1 MIQPVQLTDLCA
13 AYGHAISNSTAI
25 ENVYHASGDVTPNS
39 AFFALPGSN
48 AHGASYVAEAVA
60 NGAVAIFTDKVGAS
74 LMEVG
79 IPVIVVDNP
88 RLELANVSKLIY
100 GPHIADVH
108 LCGITGTNGKTTT
121 SYMLRA
127 VLPQPAAAIGT
138 TGVVY
143 NSSREELARTTPEI
157 DELYRLLIKL
167 RQLEI
172 KKVVMEVSS
181 HALVLHRVHGLKFQA
196 VAFTNLT
203 QDHLDFHDNMDNYLA
218 AKAKLFSKDFSEYA
232 VVCIDSSEGVA
243 IADLAEANGLV
254 VSTISTK
261 ETSGTWSV
269 TDAVVGI
276 DAIEGVIQPIGLKL
290 NLAMG
295 GYFNFSNALLAIAM
309 ADQVNEITASQLK
322 ALSVV
327 AVPGRMQSVKFNG
340 INAIVDYA
348 HSPAAIESVT
358 TELRNCTTGQLI
370 VVMGAGGNRDISKR
384 SSMGAALKAAD
395 HIVVTDDN
403 PRDENPAQIRK
414 QIIAGIEAIDI
425 PYSEVPDR
433 RAALV
438 AAIELVRSSN
448 DLVVVLGKG
457 HEQGQ
462 QIGSS
467 YHHFDDV
474 LELTAAIK
482 GRGINE

>member
-1 MIQPVQLTDLCA
+1 
-13 AYGHAISNSTAI
+13 
-25 ENVYHASGDVTPNS
+25 
-39 AFFALPGSN
+39 
-48 AHGASYVAEAVA
+48 
-60 NGAVAIFTDKVGAS
+60 
-74 LMEVG
+74 
-79 IPVIVVDNP
+79 
-88 RLELANVSKLIY
+88 
-100 GPHIADVH
+100 
-108 LCGITGTNGKTTT
+108 
-121 SYMLRA
+121 

-167 RQLEI
+167 RKLEI

-196 VAFTNLT
+196 VAFTNLS
-203 QDHLDFHDNMDNYLA
+203 QDHLDFHDSMDNYLA
-218 AKAKLFSKDFSEYA
+218 AKAKLFSIDFSEYA

-384 SSMGAALKAAD
+384 SLMGAALKAAD

-414 QIIAGIEAIDI
+414 QIIAGIEAIAI

-467 YHHFDDV
+467 YYHFDDV

>member
-1 MIQPVQLTDLCA
+1 
-13 AYGHAISNSTAI
+13 
-25 ENVYHASGDVTPNS
+25 
-39 AFFALPGSN
+39 
-48 AHGASYVAEAVA
+48 
-60 NGAVAIFTDKVGAS
+60 
-74 LMEVG
+74 
-79 IPVIVVDNP
+79 
-88 RLELANVSKLIY
+88 
-100 GPHIADVH
+100 
-108 LCGITGTNGKTTT
+108 
-121 SYMLRA
+121 
-127 VLPQPAAAIGT
+127 
-138 TGVVY
+138 
-143 NSSREELARTTPEI
+143 
-157 DELYRLLIKL
+157 
-167 RQLEI
+167 
-172 KKVVMEVSS
+172 
-181 HALVLHRVHGLKFQA
+181 
-196 VAFTNLT
+196 
-203 QDHLDFHDNMDNYLA
+203 
-218 AKAKLFSKDFSEYA
+218 
-232 VVCIDSSEGVA
+232 
-243 IADLAEANGLV
+243 
-254 VSTISTK
+254 
-261 ETSGTWSV
+261 
-269 TDAVVGI
+269 
-276 DAIEGVIQPIGLKL
+276 
-290 NLAMG
+290 
-295 GYFNFSNALLAIAM
+295 M

-482 GRGINE
+482 GRGINELSQHC